1 MFFLLMLL
9 LLLLL
14 FRFTDTLLPPSEAFM
29 GLFDMY
35 ATEDDGDGEK
45 KITRAGIKLLFRF
58 MGEIVTD
65 ALVSRWL
72 QEEDKDGN

>member
-1 MFFLLMLL
+1 MLLLLLL

-14 FRFTDTLLPPSEAFM
+14 FRFTDKLLPPSEAFM
-29 GLFDMY
+29 GLFEMY
-35 ATEDDGDGEK
+35 ATEDNGDGEK

-65 ALVSRWL
+65 AMVSRWL
-72 QEEDKDGN
+72 QEEDKNGN